1 VPAPSGRALSGHGAS
16 LMKLAEDAITLGF
29 VVAAWALAL
38 YLVAW

>member
-1 VPAPSGRALSGHGAS
+1 
-16 LMKLAEDAITLGF
+16 MKLAEDAITLTF

>member
-1 VPAPSGRALSGHGAS
+1 
-16 LMKLAEDAITLGF
+16 MKLAEDAITLGF